1 MPRFVFLSVVAD
13 GGSRVRRSGKKFFK
27 EGMRA
32 SVAEDWDK
40 AVEKFALAVNEDP
53 RNPEYRLHYQRALF
67 MASQQYMKKGNALAN
82 EKDYKGGYEMYR
94 RAYGY
99 DPTNELAG
107 KAEMGAYGPFGQK
120 DQPTAVGKNRGT
132 E

>member
-1 MPRFVFLSVVAD
+1 MCLVLFFSLLSPTAVLAF
-13 GGSRVRRSGKKFFK
+13 GEGKKFFK

-67 MASQQYMKKGNALAN
+67 MASQQYMQKGNALAN

-99 DPTNELAG
+99 DPTNELA
-107 KAEMGAYGPFGQK
+107 KAEMERMA
-120 DQPTAVGKNRGT
+120 RL
-132 E
+132 

>member
-1 MPRFVFLSVVAD
+1 MCLVLFFSLLSPTAVLAF
-13 GGSRVRRSGKKFFK
+13 GEGKKFFK

-67 MASQQYMKKGNALAN
+67 MASQQ
-82 EKDYKGGYEMYR
+82 
-94 RAYGY
+94 
-99 DPTNELAG
+99 
-107 KAEMGAYGPFGQK
+107 
-120 DQPTAVGKNRGT
+120 
-132 E
+132 